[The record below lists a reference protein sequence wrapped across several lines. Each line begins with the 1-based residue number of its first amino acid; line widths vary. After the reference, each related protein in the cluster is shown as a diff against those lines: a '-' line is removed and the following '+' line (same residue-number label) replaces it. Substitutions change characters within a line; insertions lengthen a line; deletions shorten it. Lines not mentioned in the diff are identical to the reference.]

1 MIEISETLIQI
12 VGVNKSF
19 ISGPGRVDVLHDI
32 NLVIGRGE
40 RVAIVGPSGAGKTT
54 LMHILGGLD
63 RPSTGT
69 VHFSGEEIFS
79 FKGQM
84 LDEFRNRTIG
94 FVFQFNQLLPEFTA
108 LENVMMPAL
117 IARLPK
123 EEALARATTLLNE
136 VGLGHRLRHKPGE
149 LSGGEQQRTA
159 IARALIMNP
168 PLLLADEPSGNLDS
182 VTSSEILA
190 LLDGLHQSRNLTMVI
205 VTHSESLAN
214 RLDRIVRVI
223 DGRIAPD

>member
-1 MIEISETLIQI
+1 MTDASEKLIRI
-12 VGVNKSF
+12 TGVNKSF

-32 NLVIGRGE
+32 DLSVARGE

-54 LMHILGGLD
+54 LMHVLGGLD
-63 RPSTGT
+63 RPTTGT
-69 VHFSGEEIFS
+69 VHFAGEEIFS
-79 FKGQM
+79 LTGRA

-117 IARLPK
+117 IARLSK
-123 EEALARATTLLNE
+123 DEALARATTLLGE

-159 IARALIMNP
+159 IARALMMNP

-182 VTSSEILA
+182 VTSGEILA
-190 LLDGLHQSRNLTMVI
+190 LLDGLHRSRNLTMVI
-205 VTHSESLAN
+205 VTHSEVLAN
-214 RLDRIVRVI
+214 RLDRIVRVV
-223 DGRIAPD
+223 DGRIALD

>member
-1 MIEISETLIQI
+1 MIDGAGALIRI
-12 VGVNKSF
+12 AGVNKSF
-19 ISGPGRVDVLHDI
+19 SSGPGRVDVLHDI
-32 NLVIGRGE
+32 DLTIGRGE

-63 RPSTGT
+63 RPTTGT
-69 VHFSGEEIFS
+69 VHFAGAEIFS

-123 EEALARATTLLNE
+123 EEALGRATTLLGE

-182 VTSSEILA
+182 VTSAEILA
-190 LLDGLHQSRNLTMVI
+190 LLDGLHQARNLTMVI
-205 VTHSESLAN
+205 VTHSETLAN

-223 DGRIAPD
+223 DGRIAEG

>member
-1 MIEISETLIQI
+1 MTDGTGPLIRIS
-12 VGVNKSF
+12 GVNKSF

-32 NLVIGRGE
+32 NLDISRGE

-69 VHFSGEEIFS
+69 VHFAGEEIFS

-123 EEALARATTLLNE
+123 EEALARATALLSE
-136 VGLGHRLRHKPGE
+136 VGLSHRLRHKPGE

-182 VTSSEILA
+182 VTSGEILV
-190 LLDGLHQSRNLTMVI
+190 LLDRLHQARKLTMVI
-205 VTHSESLAN
+205 VTHSDTLAN

-223 DGRIAPD
+223 DGRIALV

>member
-1 MIEISETLIQI
+1 MTDVPGGLIRI
-12 VGVNKSF
+12 AGVNKSF

-32 NLVIGRGE
+32 NLTIGCGE

-63 RPSTGT
+63 RPTTGT
-69 VHFSGEEIFS
+69 VHFAGEEIFS
-79 FKGQM
+79 FRGQM

-123 EEALARATTLLNE
+123 EEALARATTLLGE

-182 VTSSEILA
+182 VTSAEILA
-190 LLDGLHQSRNLTMVI
+190 LLDGLHQARKLTMVI
-205 VTHSESLAN
+205 VTHSETLAK
-214 RLDRIVRVI
+214 RLDRIVRVV

>member
-1 MIEISETLIQI
+1 MTDLAEGLIRI
-12 VGVNKSF
+12 AGVNKSF

-32 NLVIGRGE
+32 NLDIGRGE

-63 RPSTGT
+63 RPTTGT

-123 EEALARATTLLNE
+123 DEALLRATTLLGE

-182 VTSSEILA
+182 VTSGEILA

-205 VTHSESLAN
+205 VTHSEALAE
-214 RLDRIVRVI
+214 RLDRTVRVV
-223 DGRIAPD
+223 DGRIALD